1 MVPLS
6 GCTIAH
12 FTVTRSAG
20 NHIVLSDPA
29 IWECVHWPGRGHRR
43 GPGAPA
49 IVARILIADDHEV
62 VRSGLRRLIEARADW
77 EVVAEVSD
85 GNEAIRQAVAR
96 NPDVAVLD
104 YAMPLIN
111 GIEATRR
118 IRASLP
124 NTEVLIYTVH
134 DDETVICSLL
144 HAGARGYVLKSDA
157 GSEVLAAIDSLTHHK
172 PFFTSK
178 VCDIL
183 LDAFVTRLKPKAFRL
198 SDLQLDLVRLIAKRH
213 TNEQIAEL
221 LNIPLRGVELER
233 AQIMRKLEMSSTS
246 DIVLYALETGLIEP

>member
-1 MVPLS
+1 V
-6 GCTIAH
+6 
-12 FTVTRSAG
+12 V
-20 NHIVLSDPA
+20 
-29 IWECVHWPGRGHRR
+29 
-43 GPGAPA
+43 
-49 IVARILIADDHEV
+49 RILIADDHEI

-77 EVVAEVSD
+77 EVVAEAGD
-85 GNEAIRQAVAR
+85 GNEAIRQALAS

-134 DDETVICSLL
+134 DDEILICSLL
-144 HAGARGYVLKSDA
+144 RAGARGYVLKTDA
-157 GSEVLAAIDSLTHHK
+157 GSEVLAAIDSLAHRK

-178 VCDIL
+178 VCDTL
-183 LDAFVTRLKPKAFRL
+183 LDAFLTRLKPKAFRL
-198 SDLQLDLVRLIAKRH
+198 SDLQRDLVRLIAKGH
-213 TNEQIAEL
+213 TNKQIAEQ

-233 AQIMRKLEMSSTS
+233 AQIMRKLEISSTS
-246 DIVLYALETGLIEP
+246 GILLYALETGLLEP